1 MYHILSIAT
10 SLEKSHKM
18 PTYKEDETFGGRPVL
33 VPIQVIH
40 EDLRD
45 IERQILKTQ
54 HVFQASETLINGFN
68 HYSKLVGLDPDGE
81 VHSDTL
87 GTLEFVKAQ
96 ARTLV
101 ENYQSARRRL
111 EILVNQASPKYD
123 SIPA

>member
-1 MYHILSIAT
+1 MYPILPIANL
-10 SLEKSHKM
+10 LEKSHNM
-18 PTYKEDETFGGRPVL
+18 ATDKEDEAFGGRPVL
-33 VPIQVIH
+33 VPIQAIH
-40 EDLRD
+40 KDLRD

-81 VHSDTL
+81 VHSDTV

-96 ARTLV
+96 AHTLV

-111 EILVNQASPKYD
+111 EILVNQASPKYN